1 MLTHM
6 RTCVY
11 TLQLRNFNDLKVIS
25 FLAAVMS
32 LGYSTIA
39 IGVTLHNGK
48 QPGVDYSL
56 DSPSLGSEAN
66 KILQAMNAVGIIAF
80 ACK

>member
-1 MLTHM
+1 
-6 RTCVY
+6 
-11 TLQLRNFNDLKVIS
+11 
-25 FLAAVMS
+25 MS

-56 DSPSLGSEAN
+56 DSLGSQAN
-66 KILQAMNAVGIIAF
+66 KVLQAMNAVGIIAF
-80 ACK
+80 ACENPIY